1 MLFEAIGVAAA
12 FVLVAMKFK
21 VTTLR
26 RILAYHAVV
35 DVVVTI
41 ALMSLMSGSFAGMF
55 VAMIAGGILSIVLVI
70 ARKVLGYERRVL
82 RKCDKGHWHAQW
94 EREDGWR
101 FFKKFYPNTAT

>member
-1 MLFEAIGVAAA
+1 MLFEAIGVATA

-41 ALMSLMSGSFAGMF
+41 TLMALMSGTFAGMF
-55 VAMIAGGILSIVLVI
+55 VAMIAGGILSIALVL
-70 ARKVLGYERRVL
+70 ARKLIGYEKRVFK
-82 RKCDKGHWHAQW
+82 KCDKGHWHAQW
-94 EREDGWR
+94 EKEDGWR
-101 FFKKFYPNTAT
+101 FFRRFYAST